1 MPHVAFIG
9 LGRMGQGMAGR
20 YLDSGFTVAVWNR
33 SKAKA
38 DDLIACGAMGRLAGV
53 RGAPEVVARISVC
66 RESGGCDLTYK
77 NKYSHLPKVQVP
89 MTTSDRRIDARDW
102 LLLGVLS
109 ILWGGSF
116 FFTGASLKELP
127 PLTVVFLRVALA
139 AIILLPVL
147 LFYRTA
153 FPESLSG
160 WTPFFALALLNNVL
174 PFSLIVVGQTYIPS
188 GLASVL
194 NATTPLFTVLVMA
207 AAGDEK
213 LYARRVA
220 GVIVGLIGVIVLH
233 GQSLDF
239 EAGQSVGIMLC
250 LAAAFFYGLAALYAR
265 RKLLN
270 SPPLATA
277 AFQLMASSLVM
288 AVVAAAVER
297 PWQLALPGLA
307 TWLAILGSAALSTAL
322 AYIIFFRILRR
333 AGSTN
338 VMLVTLLI
346 PVTAILLGY
355 LVLGETISL
364 REIGGAVVIGSALL
378 IIDGRTSRLFRRPVA
393 IR

>member
-1 MPHVAFIG
+1 
-9 LGRMGQGMAGR
+9 
-20 YLDSGFTVAVWNR
+20 
-33 SKAKA
+33 
-38 DDLIACGAMGRLAGV
+38 
-53 RGAPEVVARISVC
+53 
-66 RESGGCDLTYK
+66 
-77 NKYSHLPKVQVP
+77 
-89 MTTSDRRIDARDW
+89 MTTSDQRIDPRDW
-102 LLLGVLS
+102 SLLGVLS
-109 ILWGGSF
+109 VLWGGSF
-116 FFTGASLKELP
+116 FFTGVSLRELP
-127 PLTVVFLRVALA
+127 PLTIVFLRVALA

-147 LFYRTA
+147 WVYQTR

-160 WTPFFALALLNNVL
+160 CKPFFVLALLNNVL

-239 EAGQSVGIMLC
+239 EAGQSVGILLC
-250 LAAAFFYGLAALYAR
+250 LAAAFSYGLAALYAR
-265 RKLLN
+265 RKLLD

-277 AFQLMASSLVM
+277 AFQLTASSLVM

-297 PWQLALPGLA
+297 PWQLPLPGVA

-333 AGSTN
+333 AGSPT
-338 VMLVTLLI
+338 
-346 PVTAILLGY
+346 
-355 LVLGETISL
+355 SCWL
-364 REIGGAVVIGSALL
+364 RCLS
-378 IIDGRTSRLFRRPVA
+378 P
-393 IR
+393 